1 MNWQLEGTTTPQEI
15 IQLITDNP
23 LPRSG
28 NKFWRKVAYNLWRVQ
43 MPVEKTIQ
51 SKFELFWHSIFLR
64 DEEGIIELYENI
76 NNFEKIK
83 AIGEKFN
90 EDSGMDSLYVNIC
103 ILREAIKT
111 MTNDKDLRK
120 SIFKTILHVWKENGI
135 WINTER

>member
-1 MNWQLEGTTTPQEI
+1 
-15 IQLITDNP
+15 
-23 LPRSG
+23 
-28 NKFWRKVAYNLWRVQ
+28 

>member
-1 MNWQLEGTTTPQEI
+1 MRKQFRLNLNYFGTV
-15 IQLITDNP
+15 
-23 LPRSG
+23 
-28 NKFWRKVAYNLWRVQ
+28 F
-43 MPVEKTIQ
+43 
-51 SKFELFWHSIFLR
+51 FLR
-64 DEEGIIELYENI
+64 DEEGIELYENI

-83 AIGEKFN
+83 AVGEKFN

>member
-1 MNWQLEGTTTPQEI
+1 MNWQLEGATTPQDI
-15 IQLITDNP
+15 IQLVTENP

-43 MPVEKTIQ
+43 TPVEKTVQ
-51 SKFELFWHSIFLR
+51 SKCELFWHSMFLR

-76 NNFEKIK
+76 NDTEKNK
-83 AIGEKFN
+83 AVGEKFN

-111 MTNDKDLRK
+111 ITDDIDLRK
-120 SIFKTILHVWKENGI
+120 SIFKTILQVWKDNGI
-135 WINTER
+135 G

>member
-1 MNWQLEGTTTPQEI
+1 MAQ
-15 IQLITDNP
+15 
-23 LPRSG
+23 
-28 NKFWRKVAYNLWRVQ
+28 Y
-43 MPVEKTIQ
+43 
-51 SKFELFWHSIFLR
+51 FLR

-76 NNFEKIK
+76 NNVEKIK
-83 AIGEKFN
+83 AVGEKFN

-135 WINTER
+135 LINKER